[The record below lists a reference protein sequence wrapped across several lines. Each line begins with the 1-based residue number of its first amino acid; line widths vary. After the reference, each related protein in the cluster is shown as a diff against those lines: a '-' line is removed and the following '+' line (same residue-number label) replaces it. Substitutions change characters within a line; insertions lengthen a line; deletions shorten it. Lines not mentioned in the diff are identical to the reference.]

1 VYFNDQRK
9 IAIIGMGAVGS
20 SSAYAMMISGLVNEM
35 VLVDI
40 NRNRAE
46 GEAMDL
52 SHGASFIKP
61 IKIYAGEYEDCLDA
75 DIIIFSAGVAQKPGE
90 SRIDLVS
97 RNLEVLRKALPRCIN
112 KKGDSILLMV
122 TNPVD
127 ILTYAG
133 LRLCDLPP
141 NRVIGSGTVLDSSR
155 FRYLISSHCRVE
167 ARNVHAYVIGEHGDT
182 EVPLWSLANIAGFP
196 VTDFCCQQGF
206 PCMDKETVTIQ
217 VREAAYKV
225 ISLKGATYYAVGL
238 AVKRICESILRD
250 ENSILTVSGLI
261 EGQHG
266 IFDTCLSLPS
276 LVNRRGRANVLVLPM
291 APEEEK
297 ALLYS
302 ATKLKEIQQELDLS
316 PLSFEARQVPPMS
329 EHQYQEIMRYH

>member
-40 NRNRAE
+40 NRNRAQ

-52 SHGASFIKP
+52 AHGASFIKP

-75 DIIIFSAGVAQKPGE
+75 DIIVFSAGVAQKSGE
-90 SRIDLVS
+90 SRVDLVF
-97 RNLEVLRKALPRCIN
+97 RNLEVLRKALPRCMS

-127 ILTYAG
+127 VLTYAA

-167 ARNVHAYVIGEHGDT
+167 ARNVHAYVVGEHGDT

-196 VTDFCCQQGF
+196 VADFCCQRDVS
-206 PCMDKETVTIQ
+206 CMDKEAVTAQ

-276 LVNRRGRANVLVLPM
+276 LINRRGRTNVLVLPM

-302 ATKLKEIQQELDLS
+302 AAKLKEIQQELDLS
-316 PLSFEARQVPPMS
+316 PLSLEAPPVPPAS
-329 EHQYQEIMRYH
+329 ERLEREIIRYH